1 MQFLLSLIHQ
11 FILAIHFPIFCS
23 RLPLVIHEFL
33 KPQNPKNHGLHHEEK
48 KLGKSLSSFYFSYFS
63 MQFCL
68 VSLLSLDRP
77 LLHSRSHKLLHLFHA
92 SNTIYSTNHDH
103 GRAIY
108 GGQTLQIATY
118 MPKNNVFD
126 HCCLIPFISTCCL
139 AYMML
144 NLTYMMSYLSQSIII
159 AKHKCPLGQ
168 ALKWLKQGPIYLVH
182 FALYFKIVSMLFYVE
197 CLYIVLFVLFWVVD
211 TKSYLGYLSTQIKSR
226 AIVLVVPLES
236 CLYVVLVSSFEK
248 GESFSL

>member
-1 MQFLLSLIHQ
+1 M
-11 FILAIHFPIFCS
+11 
-23 RLPLVIHEFL
+23 
-33 KPQNPKNHGLHHEEK
+33 LHH
-48 KLGKSLSSFYFSYFS
+48 Y
-63 MQFCL
+63 
-68 VSLLSLDRP
+68 
-77 LLHSRSHKLLHLFHA
+77 
-92 SNTIYSTNHDH
+92 T
-103 GRAIY
+103 
-108 GGQTLQIATY
+108 
-118 MPKNNVFD
+118 
-126 HCCLIPFISTCCL
+126 FISTCCL

-144 NLTYMMSYLSQSIII
+144 NLTYMMSYLIQSIII

-168 ALKWLKQGPIYLVH
+168 ALKWLKQGPIYLIH

-248 GESFSL
+248 VSLSHSDIYTYEK